1 MPEKNLETLIVK
13 IVKKVVKKEI
23 GNLKHHSL
31 PIVSNQTNSS
41 LDNFVENV
49 ANWENQPTTEE
60 IIDNIY
66 ASGYVSLL
74 SKENIELEHQLR
86 ELKFKQELRK
96 DWILFIIKDVLVY
109 CTTIIFIFAV
119 ASFYLFTLIQMH

>member
-1 MPEKNLETLIVK
+1 MSEKNLEPLIVK
-13 IVKKVVKKEI
+13 IVKKVIKKEI
-23 GNLKHHSL
+23 SKLKQHNL
-31 PIVSNQTNSS
+31 PTVSNQTNHS

-49 ANWENQPTTEE
+49 AHWENQPSTEE

-66 ASGYVSLL
+66 ASGYVSLP

-96 DWILFIIKDVLVY
+96 DWILFIIKDVVVY
-109 CTTIIFIFAV
+109 SATIIFIFAV
-119 ASFYLFTLIQMH
+119 ASFYLFTLIQKY